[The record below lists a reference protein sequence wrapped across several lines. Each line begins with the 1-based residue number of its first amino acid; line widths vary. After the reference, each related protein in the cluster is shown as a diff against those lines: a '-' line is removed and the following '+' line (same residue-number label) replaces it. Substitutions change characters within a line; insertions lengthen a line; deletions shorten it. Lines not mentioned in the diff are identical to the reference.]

1 MKRLAQTTLKRKAL
15 CLPSRRSLSIIAD
28 IPFSLP
34 DEINELR
41 EAVRTFAKE
50 EVAPWAEKADK
61 DDYFPRKELWTK
73 FGEMGL
79 HGITVPEE
87 FGGTNMGY
95 LAHSIVMEEISR
107 AAGGIGLSYG
117 AHSNL
122 CVNQLVLHANQEQKE
137 KYLKPLVSGEFVGAL
152 SMSEP
157 NAGSDVIS
165 MKTTAVQDGDD
176 YILNGGKQW
185 CTNSTEADVVIVY
198 AKTGGASSRELTA
211 FVVEKGTPGF
221 SVGPKLDKL
230 GMRGSPTAPLYF
242 ENCRVPAAN
251 ILGGVGQGAKVLMK
265 GLNYERLVLSGGPV
279 GIMQAALDTAVPYLF
294 ERKQFNSYLG
304 RFQLMQGKL
313 ADMYVALQSSRA
325 YLYNSAMSCDNGVA
339 DNKNCAAVL
348 LMCSENCVKVTLEAI
363 QCLGGNGYCNEYAT
377 GRLLRDAKLY
387 DIGAGT
393 NEIRRF
399 IIGRAIGDEELG
411 TNKTQTS

>member
-1 MKRLAQTTLKRKAL
+1 MKRLASARGVLSAT
-15 CLPSRRSLSIIAD
+15 RRRFSSSIASV
-28 IPFSLP
+28 PFALP

-41 EAVRTFAKE
+41 EGVRIFAE
-50 EVAPWAEKADK
+50 TEVAPWADKADK
-61 DDYFPRKELWTK
+61 EDYFPRKELWQK

-79 HGITVPEE
+79 HGLTVSEDY
-87 FGGTNMGY
+87 GGLNMGY
-95 LAHSIVMEEISR
+95 LAHSIAMEEISR

-122 CVNQLVLHANQEQKE
+122 CVNQLNLHGTPAQKE
-137 KYLKPLVSGEFVGAL
+137 KYLHKLVTGEHVGAL

-157 NAGSDVIS
+157 NAGSDVMS
-165 MKTTAVQDGDD
+165 MKTTAEEDGD
-176 YILNGGKQW
+176 YFVLNGGKQW
-185 CTNSTEADVVIVY
+185 CTNSTEADTLIVY
-198 AKTGGASSRELTA
+198 AKTGGAKSRKITA
-211 FVVEKGTPGF
+211 FIVEKGFEGF
-221 SVGPKLDKL
+221 SVGPKLDKF

-242 ENCRVPAAN
+242 ENCRVPKEN
-251 ILGGVGQGAKVLMK
+251 ILGQVNKGSSVLMK
-265 GLNYERLVLSGGPV
+265 GLNYERLVLSGGPI
-279 GIMQAALDTAVPYLF
+279 GLMQAALDVTVPYVF
-294 ERKQFNSYLG
+294 ERQQFGEHLG

-325 YLYNSAMSCDNGVA
+325 YLYNSAMSCDQGVA

-348 LMCSENCVKVTLEAI
+348 LFCSENSVKVALEAI
-363 QCLGGNGYCNEYAT
+363 QCLGGNGYCNEYPT
-377 GRLLRDAKLY
+377 GRILRDAKLY

-411 TNKTQTS
+411 AQKN